1 MNTVEGIIMRR
12 SARGMDKLLPHLPAD
27 YCRGAASSLLG
38 LQRGNVLIATGFYVA
53 GFAET
58 DGPPGA
64 FFLAQA
70 LNALGFEC
78 TIVTDKYCAG
88 FFDGGGIDT
97 EYIDID
103 ANESKLNCLLR
114 KKQPVS
120 LLSIERCGAD
130 ETGDY
135 KNMRGVSIS
144 SHTARL
150 DHLFLEGMR
159 RGIPT
164 YGIGDGGNEI
174 GMGCFKETIE
184 RELSLSPCVTRVD
197 YPIIATVSNWGAYGL
212 CAYLQMLSGE
222 SVMPTADEVMNYIA
236 EIAAKGSVDGVTREH
251 SPTVDGFPQQVE
263 RETVELLN
271 EICQL

>member
-1 MNTVEGIIMRR
+1 
-12 SARGMDKLLPHLPAD
+12 
-27 YCRGAASSLLG
+27 
-38 LQRGNVLIATGFYVA
+38 
-53 GFAET
+53 
-58 DGPPGA
+58 
-64 FFLAQA
+64 
-70 LNALGFEC
+70 
-78 TIVTDKYCAG
+78 
-88 FFDGGGIDT
+88 
-97 EYIDID
+97 
-103 ANESKLNCLLR
+103 
-114 KKQPVS
+114 
-120 LLSIERCGAD
+120 
-130 ETGDY
+130 
-135 KNMRGVSIS
+135 
-144 SHTARL
+144 
-150 DHLFLEGMR
+150 MR

-212 CAYLQMLSGE
+212 CAYLQMLSGD

-251 SPTVDGFPQQVE
+251 SPTVDGFPKQVE